1 MYNQLKKWGATPS
14 ILFIRTHDKAL
25 YYDLRVFMDVYKLR
39 LLIYS
44 LNKDFSYDNKYT
56 LGQGMKRFDLQLV
69 SSIYRKN
76 SGLNNEFKVHITRTR
91 SVN

>member
-1 MYNQLKKWGATPS
+1 
-14 ILFIRTHDKAL
+14 
-25 YYDLRVFMDVYKLR
+25 MDVYKLR

-76 SGLNNEFKVHITRTR
+76 SGLNNKFEVHITRTR

>member
-1 MYNQLKKWGATPS
+1 M
-14 ILFIRTHDKAL
+14 AL

-44 LNKDFSYDNKYT
+44 LNKDFSYDYEYT
-56 LGQGMKRFDLQLV
+56 LGQGMKRFDLQLLR
-69 SSIYRKN
+69 SIYRKN
-76 SGLNNEFKVHITRTR
+76 NGLNNKFKVYITRTR

>member
-14 ILFIRTHDKAL
+14 ILFIRTHNKAL
-25 YYDLRVFMDVYKLR
+25 YYDVRVFMDVYKLR

-44 LNKDFSYDNKYT
+44 LNKDFSYDYKYT
-56 LGQGMKRFDLQLV
+56 LGPGIKRFALQLV
-69 SSIYRKN
+69 SRIYRKN
-76 SGLNNEFKVHITRTR
+76 KGLNNKFKVYITRTR

>member
-14 ILFIRTHDKAL
+14 ILFIRTHNKAL
-25 YYDLRVFMDVYKLR
+25 YYDVRVFMDVYKLM

-44 LNKDFSYDNKYT
+44 LNKDFSYDYKYT
-56 LGQGMKRFDLQLV
+56 LGPGIKRFALQLV
-69 SSIYRKN
+69 SRIYRKN
-76 SGLNNEFKVHITRTR
+76 KGLNNKFKVYITRTR